1 MNLRSISPIPSTL
14 LLTLTVGVFQ
24 FPMVA
29 QNATVTS
36 QGGVP
41 TIRTE
46 TREVLVDTVVTDKHG
61 KYLGDL
67 KMQDFK
73 VWEDN
78 KEQTISS
85 FSFEQDGINPAQSK
99 PHYMVLF
106 FDNSTMDFVGQ
117 AKARDAAAKFLAAN
131 AGQNRLIAIAEF
143 DGSIHITQNFTA
155 DGERLKK
162 VVAGIKGSHV
172 NPNADNVE
180 LASLGTPPGMPMLNN
195 SLSRMEGEFGM
206 HSVMSSLRDL
216 AKGLA
221 SVQGR
226 KTVVMLT
233 EGFVLT
239 PEAQS
244 ELTAVIDSCNK
255 ANVAVYPIDVRG
267 LIAPGVDMG
276 AGKPQSQL
284 RDVPLSERSPQL
296 KTAAF
301 TYSEH
306 APRLIYAAYFGQH
319 GGTGGGGGGG
329 GSRGGG
335 GMGGGGHAGGGPVG
349 GTGGGRGTG
358 GTGTTGT
365 GGRGAPVGGAPGYGS
380 NPYNSFSELTQPRQ
394 IVPSFPS
401 SASDNQQVL
410 YALAEGTGGFVIL
423 NTNDLLGGLDKI
435 AKDQSQYYVLG
446 YKPAVNPEGSCH
458 TLRVKVEV
466 HGSVVRSRSGYCN
479 VKPQDLLAG
488 NPIEKTLEAHAAGEL
503 PGNVTAAMQA
513 PYFYTAPNTA
523 RVNLSLDIPSTA
535 LQFEKVKG
543 KQHASINVLG
553 IAYKGDDTAVARFS
567 DTVDFDFEDKKEV
580 EDFQKKPFHYE
591 NQFEIG
597 TGDYKLRVVFSS
609 GNESF
614 GKLEAPLAID
624 PYKGNQFSLSSIAL
638 CDHYVRAADINTG
651 LDSELL
657 QNKTPLIARGMQFQ
671 PVATNRFKT
680 TDDATLY
687 VEMYAPALVK
697 MKPPAVTLVLKIIDR
712 KTGKA
717 KVNAGMNNATQSMQ
731 TGNLTIPL
739 GLKLPVSQLGAG
751 SYRLELSAS
760 DSAGAK
766 TPVRTA
772 EFEVE

>member
-1 MNLRSISPIPSTL
+1 MNFRRSISSLPCTFLLILIASFQSPIA
-14 LLTLTVGVFQ
+14 
-24 FPMVA
+24 A
-29 QNATVTS
+29 QDATVVTR
-36 QGGVP
+36 GGVP

-61 KYLGDL
+61 KYLPDL

-78 KEQTISS
+78 KEQKLTS
-85 FSFEQDGINPAQSK
+85 FSFEQDGTGPNQSK

-106 FDNSTMDFVGQ
+106 FDNSTMDFAGQ

-131 AGQNRLIAIAEF
+131 AGENRLIAIAEF

-172 NPNADNVE
+172 NPNADSVE
-180 LASLGTPPGMPMLNN
+180 LASLGTPPGLPMLNN

-216 AKGLA
+216 AKGLSA
-221 SVQGR
+221 VQGR

-276 AGKPQSQL
+276 AGKPQSEL
-284 RDVPLSERSPQL
+284 RNAPLSDRSPRL
-296 KTAAF
+296 KSAAF
-301 TYSEH
+301 TYSGH
-306 APRLIYAAYFGQH
+306 APRLVYAAYFGQH
-319 GGTGGGGGGG
+319 GGSGGGGGGG
-329 GSRGGG
+329 GRGSGG
-335 GMGGGGHAGGGPVG
+335 GGGGHTGGGGPVG
-349 GTGGGRGTG
+349 GTGGRGTG
-358 GTGTTGT
+358 GTGT
-365 GGRGAPVGGAPGYGS
+365 GGRTAPVGGPGYGS
-380 NPYNSFSELTQPRQ
+380 NPYNSFSELSQPRQ
-394 IVPSFPS
+394 IVPSFPPN
-401 SASDNQQVL
+401 ASDNQQVL

-435 AKDQSQYYVLG
+435 AKDQSQYYVVG
-446 YKPAVNPEGSCH
+446 YKPEVNPEGSCH

-523 RVNLSLDIPSTA
+523 RVNLSLDIPSSS

-553 IAYKGDDTAVARFS
+553 IAYKGDDIAVARFS

-614 GKLEAPLAID
+614 GKLETPLVID
-624 PYKGNQFSLSSIAL
+624 PYKGNQFSLSAIAL
-638 CDHYVRAADINTG
+638 CDHYVRAADMNTG

-657 QNKTPLIARGMQFQ
+657 QNKTPLIARGMQFE

-697 MKPPAVTLVLKIIDR
+697 AKPPAVTLELKIIDR
-712 KTGKA
+712 KTGKY

-739 GLKLPVSQLGAG
+739 GLKLPVNQLGAG